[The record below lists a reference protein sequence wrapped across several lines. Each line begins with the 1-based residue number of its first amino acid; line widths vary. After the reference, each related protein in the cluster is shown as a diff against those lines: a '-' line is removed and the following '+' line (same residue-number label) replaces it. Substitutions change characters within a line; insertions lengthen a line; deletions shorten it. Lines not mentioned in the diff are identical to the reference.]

1 MKKIFKVILSIFI
14 VSIIFLALRNY
25 YIKDYSVK
33 IEKEYLDCST
43 KFKGLKGAIDFVGD
57 NKNNF
62 YIAYKNKIQFVGNN
76 GQSYN
81 VINNP
86 KFCITAIEYFEGDL
100 YFVSQNSLYCIN
112 IKTKELKEIMNDLS
126 NFGDYD
132 ESRLTVC
139 ENFLYISIG
148 AATNSGVVGD
158 DNIWLEEYPYIHDIT
173 PYMITLRG
181 LNFGDKKT
189 GAYLSSGSKSI
200 EGQIVTG
207 HFPGNAS
214 IIVYNMETGDMATF
228 AWGIRNVT
236 SMDFDS
242 RSKLFASVGGMENRG
257 LRPVIGDVDYI
268 FEIQAKTWYGW
279 PDYSGG
285 DPVSSPRF
293 KGEDNKEILF
303 ILDKHPTTN
312 PPAPIYQHDKVNS
325 LTCLA
330 IDNIGT
336 IQRVDTIYFLDDFS
350 KTLYS
355 LDTEGILDEI
365 LVFQDESLISS
376 IKYINNEMLILDS
389 KSGIMYNLEKKDNDS
404 TEKTKIMVAYWFFIF
419 LIICVSGYLACTIRT
434 NIKNKK
440 RE

>member
-1 MKKIFKVILSIFI
+1 MKKIFKGLLFIFI
-14 VSIIFLALRNY
+14 AGIVFLSLRNY

-33 IEKEYLDCST
+33 MQKEELNCT
-43 KFKGLKGAIDFVGD
+43 IKFKGIKGAIDFVGYK
-57 NKNNF
+57 NNNF
-62 YIAYKNKIQFVGNN
+62 YIAYKNKIQFVANN
-76 GQSYN
+76 GESYN
-81 VINNP
+81 IISNP
-86 KFCITAIEYFEGDL
+86 QFNITSIEYFKGNL
-100 YFVSQNSLYCIN
+100 YFVSQNSLYSIN
-112 IKTKELKEIMNDLS
+112 IVTRELNELMNDLS

-132 ESRLTVC
+132 ESRLTVN
-139 ENFLYISIG
+139 ENFLYLSIG
-148 AATNSGVVGD
+148 AATNSGVVGE
-158 DNIWLEEYPYIHDIT
+158 DNTWLKEYPYIHDIT

-181 LNFGDKKT
+181 LNFGSEET
-189 GAYLSSGSKSI
+189 GAYLASGSKSI

-214 IIVYNMETGDMATF
+214 IVVYNMETGDAATY

-242 RSKLFASVGGMENRG
+242 RSKLFAAIGGMENRG
-257 LRPVIGDVDYI
+257 LRPIVGDVDYI
-268 FEIQAKTWYGW
+268 YEVEAKTWYGW

-293 KGEDNKEILF
+293 KGSENEEIPF

-330 IDNIGT
+330 VDNVGT
-336 IQRVDTIYFLDDFS
+336 IQNTDTIYFLDAYS

-355 LDTEGILDEI
+355 LDTEGILEEI
-365 LVFQDESLISS
+365 LIFQEESLIST

-389 KSGIMYNLEKKDNDS
+389 NSGIMYNLEKKDNANMG
-404 TEKTKIMVAYWFFIF
+404 TIKIRVAYWFSIF
-419 LIICVSGYLACTIRT
+419 LIICVSIYLVSTIKT

-440 RE
+440 